1 MKIGIDIDDTMTDTF
16 DYLMTYIAEFFN
28 IDIKYLKDKNISYST
43 FPKEMKERELEFAR
57 KYYDKVIPG
66 TPFKPKVAEYIDKIR
81 NLDHK
86 IIVIT
91 ARDKTLYTDEYKT
104 TIEELK
110 NNNIHYDKLIC
121 DFDKAKVCKNE
132 KIDLFID
139 DSISNCNKV
148 NELGIETIL
157 FNSKSNINTKT
168 NLYRIDNWKDI
179 YEKIKEKRRLDMILY
194 ATKQT
199 IEDLNIPM
207 IEELSQF
214 NKTMA
219 QKVIE
224 EQTNDRLLEWGLKI
238 FYFDNRKCVQAINYA
253 SKLTIFLFDIKEEEI
268 AYIANGIAIYLM
280 DIYEKDK
287 NMIKI
292 LEKFFKDYSV
302 CTFSKITDR
311 SIIASLNHN
320 QFEFADNGYAF
331 YDYIE
336 NGILKSKE
344 INKKFNWKE
353 LTTQIINGKKDY
365 IYPAEYFRE
374 LLLNRYNGKV

>member
-1 MKIGIDIDDTMTDTF
+1 MEIYG
-16 DYLMTYIAEFFN
+16 
-28 IDIKYLKDKNISYST
+28 DK
-43 FPKEMKERELEFAR
+43 F
-57 KYYDKVIPG
+57 
-66 TPFKPKVAEYIDKIR
+66 
-81 NLDHK
+81 
-86 IIVIT
+86 
-91 ARDKTLYTDEYKT
+91 
-104 TIEELK
+104 
-110 NNNIHYDKLIC
+110 
-121 DFDKAKVCKNE
+121 
-132 KIDLFID
+132 
-139 DSISNCNKV
+139 
-148 NELGIETIL
+148 
-157 FNSKSNINTKT
+157 
-168 NLYRIDNWKDI
+168 
-179 YEKIKEKRRLDMILY
+179 MILY

-214 NKTMA
+214 NKIIA

-238 FYFDNRKCVQAINYA
+238 FYFDNRKCVQAVNYA
-253 SKLTIFLFDIKEEEI
+253 SKLTIFLFDIKEEI

-287 NMIKI
+287 NMIKV
-292 LEKFFKDYSV
+292 LKKFFKDYPA

-374 LLLNRYNGKV
+374 LLLNRYKGKV

>member
-1 MKIGIDIDDTMTDTF
+1 
-16 DYLMTYIAEFFN
+16 
-28 IDIKYLKDKNISYST
+28 
-43 FPKEMKERELEFAR
+43 
-57 KYYDKVIPG
+57 
-66 TPFKPKVAEYIDKIR
+66 
-81 NLDHK
+81 
-86 IIVIT
+86 
-91 ARDKTLYTDEYKT
+91 
-104 TIEELK
+104 
-110 NNNIHYDKLIC
+110 
-121 DFDKAKVCKNE
+121 
-132 KIDLFID
+132 
-139 DSISNCNKV
+139 
-148 NELGIETIL
+148 
-157 FNSKSNINTKT
+157 
-168 NLYRIDNWKDI
+168 
-179 YEKIKEKRRLDMILY
+179 MILY

-207 IEELSQF
+207 IGELSQF
-214 NKTMA
+214 NRIMA

-238 FYFDNRKCVQAINYA
+238 FYFDNRKCVQAVNYA

-287 NMIKI
+287 NMIII
-292 LEKFFKDYSV
+292 LERFFKDYPA

-344 INKKFNWKE
+344 INKKFNWEE

-374 LLLNRYNGKV
+374 LLLNRYKGKI

>member
-1 MKIGIDIDDTMTDTF
+1 MEIYG
-16 DYLMTYIAEFFN
+16 
-28 IDIKYLKDKNISYST
+28 DK
-43 FPKEMKERELEFAR
+43 F
-57 KYYDKVIPG
+57 
-66 TPFKPKVAEYIDKIR
+66 
-81 NLDHK
+81 
-86 IIVIT
+86 
-91 ARDKTLYTDEYKT
+91 
-104 TIEELK
+104 
-110 NNNIHYDKLIC
+110 
-121 DFDKAKVCKNE
+121 
-132 KIDLFID
+132 
-139 DSISNCNKV
+139 
-148 NELGIETIL
+148 
-157 FNSKSNINTKT
+157 
-168 NLYRIDNWKDI
+168 
-179 YEKIKEKRRLDMILY
+179 MILY

-292 LEKFFKDYSV
+292 LEKFFKDYPV

>member
-1 MKIGIDIDDTMTDTF
+1 
-16 DYLMTYIAEFFN
+16 
-28 IDIKYLKDKNISYST
+28 
-43 FPKEMKERELEFAR
+43 
-57 KYYDKVIPG
+57 
-66 TPFKPKVAEYIDKIR
+66 
-81 NLDHK
+81 
-86 IIVIT
+86 
-91 ARDKTLYTDEYKT
+91 
-104 TIEELK
+104 
-110 NNNIHYDKLIC
+110 
-121 DFDKAKVCKNE
+121 
-132 KIDLFID
+132 
-139 DSISNCNKV
+139 
-148 NELGIETIL
+148 
-157 FNSKSNINTKT
+157 
-168 NLYRIDNWKDI
+168 
-179 YEKIKEKRRLDMILY
+179 MILY

-199 IEDLNIPM
+199 INDLNIPM
-207 IEELSQF
+207 IEELSKF
-214 NKTMA
+214 NKTLA

-224 EQTNDRLLEWGLKI
+224 EQTNDKLLEWGLKI
-238 FYFDNRKCVQAINYA
+238 FYFDKRKCIQAINYA

-280 DIYEKDK
+280 DIYKKDK

-292 LEKFFKDYSV
+292 LEKFFKDYPF

-311 SIIASLNHN
+311 GIIASLNHN

-374 LLLNRYNGKV
+374 LLLNRYKGKV